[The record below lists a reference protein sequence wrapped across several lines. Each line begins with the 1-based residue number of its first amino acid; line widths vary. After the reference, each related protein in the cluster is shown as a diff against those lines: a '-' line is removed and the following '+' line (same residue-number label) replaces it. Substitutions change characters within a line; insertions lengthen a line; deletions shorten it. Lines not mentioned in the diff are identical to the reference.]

1 MKNSIRSLV
10 AAGAV
15 CLALAS
21 AVRAD
26 EGGFVDFGTL
36 NPTGENQ
43 FVEVNIK
50 SNLIA
55 MVAAL
60 TKKTE
65 PEVTQVIEGLKQIRV
80 NVLGLTKENRDDM
93 KNRVKTIR
101 DGLDKAGWERIVTAV
116 EKNQDVGIFLK
127 TKDAKTVEGVCV
139 TVLEKNQVVLVNV
152 VGNIQPEKLSMV
164 GERFDVEPLKHIPA
178 RPHHKAPKPDTDAE
192 KDSTKS

>member
-10 AAGAV
+10 AAGTV

-21 AVRAD
+21 SVRAED
-26 EGGFVDFGTL
+26 AGFVDFGTL
-36 NPTGENQ
+36 NPIEGSQ

-80 NVLGLTKENRDDM
+80 NVLGITKENRDDM
-93 KNRVKTIR
+93 RKRITDIR
-101 DGLDKAGWERIVTAV
+101 GKLDKGGWERIVTAM
-116 EKNQDVGIFLK
+116 EKDQDVGVFLK
-127 TKDAKTVEGVCV
+127 TKDATTVEGICV
-139 TVLEKNQVVLVNV
+139 TVVDKDQVVLVNV
-152 VGNIQPEKLSMV
+152 VGNIQPEKLAVV
-164 GERFDVEPLKHIPA
+164 GERFDVEPLKKIPA
-178 RPHHKAPKPDTDAE
+178 RPAKVKKADAE
-192 KDSTKS
+192 SDATKS

>member
-21 AVRAD
+21 SARAED
-26 EGGFVDFGTL
+26 AGFVDFGTL
-36 NPTGENQ
+36 NPTEGSQ

-80 NVLGLTKENRDDM
+80 NVLGITKENRDEM
-93 KNRVKTIR
+93 KKRITDIR
-101 DGLDKAGWERIVTAV
+101 GKLDKAGWERIVTAM
-116 EKNQDVGIFLK
+116 EKDQDVGVFLK
-127 TKDAKTVEGVCV
+127 TKDATTVEGICV
-139 TVLEKNQVVLVNV
+139 TVVDKDQVVLVNV
-152 VGNIQPEKLSMV
+152 VGNIQPEKLAVV
-164 GERFDVEPLKHIPA
+164 GERFDVEPLKKIPA
-178 RPHHKAPKPDTDAE
+178 RPAKVKKIEADA
-192 KDSTKS
+192 DATKS